1 MIWAGNDDDSVH
13 QTILPRNA
21 AAVKAVFFIA
31 AITGYRV
38 RFCALMELNEGAGG
52 TYMLE
57 KTFMMMPPEIIST
70 MARIAGRSGFCL

>member
-1 MIWAGNDDDSVH
+1 M
-13 QTILPRNA
+13 
-21 AAVKAVFFIA
+21 FFYYANNGVLSEVISA
-31 AITGYRV
+31 FTAI
-38 RFCALMELNEGAGG
+38 NEGAGE